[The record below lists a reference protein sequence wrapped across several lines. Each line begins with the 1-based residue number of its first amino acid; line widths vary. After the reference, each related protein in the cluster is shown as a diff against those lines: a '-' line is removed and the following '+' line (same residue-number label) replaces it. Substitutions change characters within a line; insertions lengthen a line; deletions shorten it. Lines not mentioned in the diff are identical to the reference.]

1 MDSEKIKDEI
11 LEQTEEAAGAE
22 QTETADIAAET
33 AEEAAETAEEAA
45 ETVDEAAQDT
55 EAPKE
60 ESPEQRLERAEQ
72 EAKDNFDKYIRKVAE
87 FDNFRRRTNAEKA
100 GMYSNG
106 VRDTV
111 EKLLP
116 VIDNFERAVDMSD
129 DKESS
134 LYKGVEMILKQF
146 LEITASLGVEEI
158 PALGEP
164 FDPNV
169 HSAVMHIE
177 DESCDE
183 NVIVE
188 VFQKGYKLGDR
199 VIRPSMVKVAN

>member
-1 MDSEKIKDEI
+1 MDSEKINDEALKDE
-11 LEQTEEAAGAE
+11 LRDAPETAEAEPAEETEKTEETAVEDSLEEKLAKAE
-22 QTETADIAAET
+22 QTA
-33 AEEAAETAEEAA
+33 
-45 ETVDEAAQDT
+45 
-55 EAPKE
+55 KE
-60 ESPEQRLERAEQ
+60 
-72 EAKDNFDKYIRKVAE
+72 NFDKYLRQAAE
-87 FDNFRRRTNAEKA
+87 FDNFRKRTNAEKA
-100 GMYSNG
+100 GMYNNG
-106 VRDTV
+106 VRDVV

-116 VIDNFERAVDMSD
+116 VIDNFERAVDMAEE
-129 DKESS
+129 KESS

-146 LEITASLGVEEI
+146 LEITAALGVEEI

-183 NVIVE
+183 NVVVE
-188 VFQKGYKLGDR
+188 VFQKGYKLGER

>member
-1 MDSEKIKDEI
+1 MDSEKINSEA
-11 LEQTEEAAGAE
+11 LEREEETPLVEEAVETTEEA
-22 QTETADIAAET
+22 TEET
-33 AEEAAETAEEAA
+33 AEEIIEEP
-45 ETVDEAAQDT
+45 E
-55 EAPKE
+55 K
-60 ESPEQRLERAEQ
+60 ESPEDKIKELEQAV
-72 EAKDNFDKYIRKVAE
+72 KDNFDKFLRKAAE
-87 FDNFRRRTNAEKA
+87 FENFRKRTNNEKA

-116 VIDNFERAVDMSD
+116 VIDNFERAVEMSEE
-129 DKESS
+129 KESS

-146 LEITASLGVEEI
+146 LEIIASLGVEEI

-169 HSAVMHIE
+169 HSAVMHVE
-177 DESCDE
+177 DEKCDE
-183 NVIVE
+183 NVVVE
-188 VFQKGYKLGDR
+188 VFQKGYRLGDR